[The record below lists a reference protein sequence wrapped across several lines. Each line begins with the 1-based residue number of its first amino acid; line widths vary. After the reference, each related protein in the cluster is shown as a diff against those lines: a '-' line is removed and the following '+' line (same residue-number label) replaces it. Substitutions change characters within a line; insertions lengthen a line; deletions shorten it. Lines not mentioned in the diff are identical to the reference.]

1 MDARV
6 SHADEAFPY
15 YAPESADGDFLPNAF
30 YAGDPV
36 CARGCKGV
44 EAVPYSYLVLL
55 LLLTVGCAFAADDMT
70 RQAWVSKVEALAN
83 SFAAPKQPLA
93 APELPPPN
101 SMASNAAVSP
111 NPPPPPAP
119 AAATVEQPLPVVTVS
134 NAPGDSDAGASGK
147 KGISDAYAPPAPSS
161 DPYRKKAEAVGLH
174 PDLSR
179 AVLARL
185 TPADYRNAAYA
196 IEKAIKTVPDDA
208 EFTWPRARKTGA
220 AVFNVHFVQGGG
232 RDCRRY
238 VVTVTKD
245 RWTSTALPMEKC
257 GVKIAVRKP
266 GAEKAIE

>member
-36 CARGCKGV
+36 CAPGAKAI
-44 EAVPYSYLVLL
+44 EPVPYSYLVLL
-55 LLLTVGCAFAADDMT
+55 VLLTVGCAFAADDMT
-70 RQAWVSKVEALAN
+70 RHAWTSKIEALAN
-83 SFAAPKQPLA
+83 AFAAPQQPPA
-93 APELPPPN
+93 ASELPPAN
-101 SMASNAAVSP
+101 SVASNAAVSP
-111 NPPPPPAP
+111 NPPHPPAP

-134 NAPGDSDAGASGK
+134 NAPGDSEAGASGK
-147 KGISDAYAPPAPSS
+147 KGISDAYAPPTPSS

-208 EFTWPRARKTGA
+208 EFTWPWARKTGV
-220 AVFNVHFVQGGG
+220 AVFNVHFVQGAG

-266 GAEKAIE
+266 AAEQAVE